1 MYRKILVPLDGSAFA
16 EFALPPAITL
26 ARALP
31 AELDLVTVQDPVP
44 TFAFGEWDTNPEEW
58 RQDYLQDVVQRVAG
72 DSGVESGTRIRVGPV
87 EQQLVEDVEESEI
100 DLVVLAT
107 HGRGPVS
114 RFWLGSVAD
123 AMVRRSPKPVLLVRP
138 EEDQEPDLS
147 DRELFD
153 DILVTLD
160 GSDEAE
166 TILDHVVALAEIA
179 DARIR
184 LLQVVHYPTE
194 LVSAYPPHTVQMNE
208 EVVEEGKRRATRYLD
223 GVAGDLR
230 ERGVEVETR
239 VRVDIHPAQGIVHE
253 VDETGPDLLAM
264 TTHGRGGLSRTLLGS
279 VTDKVVRA
287 VHTPLFIVRPDTTE
301 A

>member
-16 EFALPPAITL
+16 EFALPPAMTL

-58 RQDYLQDVVQRVAG
+58 RQDYLHEVVQRV
-72 DSGVESGTRIRVGPV
+72 SGASGIEPETRIRVGAV
-87 EQQLVEDVEESEI
+87 EQELVDDVSESDV
-100 DLVVLAT
+100 DLVILAT

-123 AMVRRSPKPVLLVRP
+123 AMVRHSPMPVLLVRP
-138 EEDQEPDLS
+138 EDDEEPDLS

-166 TILDHVVALAEIA
+166 TVLEHVATLAEIA
-179 DARIR
+179 DARVR

-208 EVVEEGKRRATRYLD
+208 EMVEEGKRRAERYLD
-223 GVAGDLR
+223 GIAEELAG
-230 ERGVEVETR
+230 RGLDVETGT
-239 VRVDIHPAQGIVHE
+239 RVDVHPAQGIVHE
-253 VDETGPDLLAM
+253 VQETGPDLLAM
-264 TTHGRGGLSRTLLGS
+264 TTHGRGGLSRTFLGS

-287 VHTPLFIVRPDTTE
+287 VHTPLFVVRPDTSE